1 MSKRQIEQLECRCLL
16 DGDGI
21 SLADDLFA
29 MHQNGPQVALDV
41 LANDR
46 IVDALREAPVAA
58 VASEEMDEPALLN
71 QKEPLLVAV
80 DPLDG
85 SSNIDANA

>member
-1 MSKRQIEQLECRCLL
+1 MVFPFRFTRKLASQSRRRMLRVEQLECRYLL
-16 DGDGI
+16 DGNGI

-46 IVDALREAPVAA
+46 FDDTYEG
-58 VASEEMDEPALLN
+58 
-71 QKEPLLVAV
+71 QH
-80 DPLDG
+80 
-85 SSNIDANA
+85 